1 MNVSVI
7 SQRLSEELSVM
18 AVAALISWLVTAL
31 GGFWMLGIWLSRG
44 GMSQQRTGASRFPAP
59 VILGHFLLAAAG
71 LVLWIAF
78 VVVHTKA
85 LAWAAFVVLLPVAVL
100 GFVMLLRW
108 LPGWQASRA
117 VAVGAARHGGQ
128 ASTATSPADAAAP
141 AERHL
146 PVPVI
151 LGHGLFAVIT
161 LVLVLLA
168 AAGGH

>member
-1 MNVSVI
+1 MSI
-7 SQRLSEELSVM
+7 
-18 AVAALISWLVTAL
+18 AALVTWLITAGGGLIML
-31 GGFWMLGIWLSRG
+31 GGWISHG
-44 GMSQQRTGASRFPAP
+44 GLSQQRSGTSRFPAP
-59 VILGHFLLAAAG
+59 VIFGHFGLAAAG

-78 VVVHTKA
+78 VGLHTTA
-85 LAWAAFVVLLPVAVL
+85 LGWIAFAALLPVAAL

-117 VAVGAARHGGQ
+117 GGGR
-128 ASTATSPADAAAP
+128 AAAAGGTIA

-151 LGHGLFAVIT
+151 VAHGLLAVVT

-168 AAGGH
+168 TAGGS

>member
-1 MNVSVI
+1 VSA
-7 SQRLSEELSVM
+7 EL
-18 AVAALISWLVTAL
+18 
-31 GGFWMLGIWLSRG
+31 
-44 GMSQQRTGASRFPAP
+44 QQSKEPDG
-59 VILGHFLLAAAG
+59 VLLAGPYGHPLHPLLVAVPIGAW

-78 VVVHTKA
+78 VVLHTKA

-108 LPGWQASRA
+108 LPAWQASRA
-117 VAVGAARHGGQ
+117 MAVGAPRHGGQ
-128 ASTATSPADAAAP
+128 AGTATSPADAAAP

-146 PVPVI
+146 PVPAI